1 MDTEMMPGTR
11 LTTETPPEVGTR
23 SIWEI
28 DAAHTLIEFTVKH
41 MMFSRVKGRF
51 TGVRGAISCV
61 DEADPAQ
68 ASVEAEIDAASVDT
82 GDTQRD
88 AHLRSAEFLDAETY
102 PTMTFKSTRVERAGE
117 DQLRVMGDLT
127 IRGQTRQVTLE
138 TTFNGRGT
146 NPWGKEVAAFSAET
160 TINRKDFGLTWNV
173 ALETGGILV
182 GDKLDIMIEV
192 QATKQD

>member
-11 LTTETPPEVGTR
+11 LTTEAPPEVGKRTV
-23 SIWEI
+23 WEI

-51 TGVRGAISCV
+51 TSVSGAITCV
-61 DEADPAQ
+61 DEADPIKS
-68 ASVEAEIDAASVDT
+68 SVQAEIDAASVDT
-82 GDTQRD
+82 GDAQRD
-88 AHLRSAEFLDAETY
+88 AHLRSDEFLDAEQF
-102 PTMTFKSTRVERAGE
+102 PKITFKSTRVERAGE
-117 DQLRVMGDLT
+117 DQLRVFGDLT
-127 IRGQTRQVTLE
+127 IRDATREVTLE
-138 TTFNGRGT
+138 TAFNGRGA

-160 TINRKDFGLTWNV
+160 AINRKDFGLTWNV

-192 QATKQD
+192 QATKQG